1 MSPIKSNDEEFRR
14 FENNT
19 NQGPVVMLNLLKFK
33 PDGAADYVSYTKV
46 AGHAVAN
53 VGGKVL
59 YLGKANELL
68 NGDETWDYVLLIQ
81 YPSRKAFLQ
90 MINDTAYLKAHEHRL
105 QACERAVL
113 YATDPVKFI
122 DPTGKQ
128 KTT

>member
-14 FENNT
+14 FANNP

-33 PDGAADYVSYTKV
+33 PRGAADYVSYTKV
-46 AGHAVAN
+46 AGPAVAK
-53 VGGKVL
+53 VGGEVL
-59 YLGKANELL
+59 YMGKANELL
-68 NGDETWDYVLLIQ
+68 NGDEVWDYVLLIQ

-90 MINDTAYLKAHEHRL
+90 MINDPEYLRAHEYRL

-122 DPTGKQ
+122 DSAEK
-128 KTT
+128 